1 MVLTLSREGELSSP
15 TWQSGWR
22 IMATLFPGDGFA
34 AGVTR
39 CSGFVPIVTEA
50 SAIAACRAEFRRASN
65 NAALPTAAISRVR
78 KDGRTIAT
86 GSGSTGTAVESGP
99 A

>member
-1 MVLTLSREGELSSP
+1 
-15 TWQSGWR
+15 
-22 IMATLFPGDGFA
+22 MARLFSGDGFA

-39 CSGFVPIVTEA
+39 CSGFVLTVTAA
-50 SAIAACRAEFRRASN
+50 SAIAACRAEFRRAGSN
-65 NAALPTAAISRVR
+65 GALPTAATSRVR

-86 GSGSTGTAVESGP
+86 GSGSTGAAVESGP